1 MPELPAIQE
10 IAEFLE
16 AWAPPASAQ
25 SYDNVGLQ
33 VGDPSV
39 KVKRGLIALDV
50 TPQVLEEATTIGA
63 TLIVSHHPLIFHP
76 LRSVTTESFASSLAF
91 GLAASGVALYSIHT
105 NLDAASGG
113 VSFALG
119 QTLGLS
125 DLAFLDTLAVN
136 SDEVGLGV
144 IGVVHP
150 PLSLN
155 AFLERAS
162 ERLDAKSMRYVG
174 DPEQLVERAA
184 VCGGAGS
191 DLIGQAL
198 ASRADAYLTADL
210 KYHQFFEV
218 LDTSGHAQMALIDA
232 GHYETEAM
240 TERLLLEELAAHF
253 PRVDWRRTE
262 HRTSPISTYVRE

>member
-33 VGDPSV
+33 VGDPNV
-39 KVKRGLIALDV
+39 KVERGLLALDL

-63 TLIVSHHPLIFHP
+63 TLIVSHHPLIFRP
-76 LRSVTTESFASSLAF
+76 LRSVTTQSFSSNLAF

-125 DLAFLDTLAVN
+125 NLDFLDTFEAN
-136 SDEVGLGV
+136 GDEVGLGV
-144 IGVVHP
+144 VGRLDP
-150 PLSLN
+150 PLKLEP
-155 AFLERAS
+155 FLERAT
-162 ERLDAKSMRYVG
+162 ERLNAKSMRFVG
-174 DPEQLVERAA
+174 DPEQHIQRVA
-184 VCGGAGS
+184 VCGGAGG
-191 DLIGQAL
+191 DLIAQAL
-198 ASRADAYLTADL
+198 ASRVDVYLTADL

-218 LDTSGHAQMALIDA
+218 LDTKGHPRMALIDA

-240 TERLLLEELAAHF
+240 TERLLLEELAARF

-262 HRTSPISTYVRE
+262 HRTSPISTYVRP